1 MKMGAQ
7 HDHGTTQTVDL
18 WQLCP
23 LVRSW
28 ISFIVISRFQASE
41 GE

>member
-1 MKMGAQ
+1 MITVPLKL
-7 HDHGTTQTVDL
+7 VDL